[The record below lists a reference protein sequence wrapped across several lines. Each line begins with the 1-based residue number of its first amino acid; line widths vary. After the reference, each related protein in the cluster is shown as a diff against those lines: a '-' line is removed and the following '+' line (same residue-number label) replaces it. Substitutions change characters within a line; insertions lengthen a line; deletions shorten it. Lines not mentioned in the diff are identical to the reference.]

1 MWAGVEIKGR
11 FVKMREVEYGC
22 TIMESEPGGRERLS
36 VRRTEGDYLKEE
48 DPWELPVRRKY
59 LLMEI

>member
-1 MWAGVEIKGR
+1 
-11 FVKMREVEYGC
+11 MREVEHGC
-22 TIMESEPGGRERLS
+22 MIMESEPGGRKRLS
-36 VRRTEGDYLKEE
+36 VRRTEGDYSKEV